1 MKRRD
6 FVTLSALTTGA
17 GLLSGFI
24 KPTFQQKNIDHNEPK
39 SDLQENTAIT
49 VEERKNRIAKAQELL
64 QQEGMIALILDSGTS
79 LNYFTGIKWWPSE
92 RTMVAI
98 IPARGDVKYVCP
110 AFEEDRFK
118 ELITIGKEV
127 FIWQEDENPFSKI
140 IQTLLGSG
148 FESGKIGIEEQTR
161 FFVAYGLKNAAD
173 NFEIISGNSIVIPC
187 RQIKSKNEIA
197 LMQKAADFTVEAI
210 KHGIRNLKEGMTP
223 NDISNLI
230 AKEHQRLGAQHD
242 FALVTFGEASA
253 FPHGT
258 TTPQF
263 LKKGDIVL
271 MDCGCSYKGYC
282 SDITKTIVFGAKPTK
297 RQEFIWNLELAAQTA
312 GFKAA
317 NLGANAGSVDDAARG
332 VIVKAGFGPDYQLPG
347 LPHRTGHGIGMNGHE
362 YPYMVRGNETI
373 LEEGMCFSIEPTIA
387 IKGEFGIRLED
398 CVYMTNNGPKWF
410 SKQSI
415 SINEPFEGFKVK

>member
-24 KPTFQQKNIDHNEPK
+24 KPSHQQEPIKHNDPK
-39 SDLQENTAIT
+39 LDLQENKSISID
-49 VEERKNRIAKAQELL
+49 ERKNRIAKAQELL
-64 QQEGMIALILDSGTS
+64 QQQGLTSLILDAGTS
-79 LNYFTGIKWWPSE
+79 LNYFTGIRWWPSE
-92 RTMVAI
+92 RTMLAI
-98 IPARGDVKYVCP
+98 IPASGEVKYVCP
-110 AFEEDRFK
+110 AFEEDRFR

-127 FIWQEDENPFSKI
+127 IIWHEDENPFIKI
-140 IQTLLGSG
+140 VQVLQDNGLN
-148 FESGKIGIEEQTR
+148 SGKIAIEEQTR
-161 FFVAYGLKNAAD
+161 FFIANGIKNVAD
-173 NFEIISGNSIVIPC
+173 NFEIISGNTVVIPC

-197 LMQKAADFTVEAI
+197 LMQKAADITVEAI
-210 KHGIRNLKEGMTP
+210 KYAIRNLREGMTP
-223 NDISNLI
+223 QDISNLI
-230 AKEHQRLGAQHD
+230 AKEHQKQGSQHD
-242 FALVTFGEASA
+242 FTLVTFGEASA

-258 TTPQF
+258 TKPQF

-271 MDCGCSYKGYC
+271 MDCGCNYKGYC

-297 RQEFIWNLELAAQTA
+297 RQEYIWNLELSAQTA
-312 GFKAA
+312 GFNAA
-317 NLGANAGSVDDAARG
+317 QIGNTAGSVDDAARK
-332 VIVKAGFGPDYQLPG
+332 VIVEAGFGPDYKVPG

-362 YPYMVRGNETI
+362 YPYIVRGNETI

-398 CVYMTNNGPKWF
+398 CVYMTSNGAQWF

-415 SINEPFEGFKVK
+415 SINEPFEGFKVL